1 MGTGAEM
8 MRGTEEEEEGEEQS
22 EGLQGRT
29 GADELL
35 EETVFGST
43 AD

>member
-1 MGTGAEM
+1 MGAEMGTGAEL
-8 MRGTEEEEEGEEQS
+8 MRGTEEEEQNED
-22 EGLQGRT
+22 LQGG